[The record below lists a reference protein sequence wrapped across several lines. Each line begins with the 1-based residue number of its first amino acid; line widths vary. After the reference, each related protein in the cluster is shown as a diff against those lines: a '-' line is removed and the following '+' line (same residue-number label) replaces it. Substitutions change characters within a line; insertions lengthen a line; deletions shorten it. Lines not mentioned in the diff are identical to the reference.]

1 MALLKGHDS
10 SFRKTKSA
18 PTRQKDE
25 RLFVQTL
32 AWGHFYPVTSS
43 PRLPFA
49 TENRTNT
56 LPRRQSSMVILN
68 HGVLQKSPLRH
79 AAQKGGRVSHE
90 PSHCVVVTL
99 WRSRLGDPF
108 AAKKNK
114 TNALPRSESSTT
126 RPEGWTIKPSE
137 RWHKQMNDKGLAY
150 YLDLET
156 GKSHWFPP
164 CERCYKVRYTNRFV
178 FWSHSTS
185 FLCLCFSGSLPVVT
199 QTRRYA
205 ANTSPPSPLRRLDW
219 FNTFVDLP
227 M

>member
-1 MALLKGHDS
+1 MEYYKNPRSDMQH
-10 SFRKTKSA
+10 RKVAGSRA
-18 PTRQKDE
+18 NPHI
-25 RLFVQTL
+25 
-32 AWGHFYPVTSS
+32 AWS
-43 PRLPFA
+43 LPC
-49 TENRTNT
+49 
-56 LPRRQSSMVILN
+56 
-68 HGVLQKSPLRH
+68 GVLASATPL
-79 AAQKGGRVSHE
+79 
-90 PSHCVVVTL
+90 P
-99 WRSRLGDPF
+99 P
-108 AAKKNK
+108 KKNK